1 MPALLLPVF
10 VPAQVTAPDTI
21 VTRTATS
28 ATPAASSL
36 TFYGFVDG
44 YFGYDFH
51 DLASHIWPSFLYFHN
66 HINEFVSSGYSHPG
80 GRHNPACVL

>member
-1 MPALLLPVF
+1 MQ
-10 VPAQVTAPDTI
+10 AQVTAPDTT

-36 TFYGFVDG
+36 TFYRFVDG

-51 DLASHIWPSFLYFHN
+51 DLASHVRPSFPYSHN
-66 HINEFVSSGYSHPG
+66 HTNEFASSGYSHLG
-80 GRHNPACVL
+80 GKYNPACVL